1 MTRFLLRMSLPI
13 LVFAGGIACLFYG
26 FGTHAAAV
34 TEEQQ
39 IEVSLAPP
47 LPPGMP
53 GMPGDPFGGP
63 GAGAPFAAPPP
74 FLSKVTQTVVVSAD
88 ESEAKLIREVSIGG
102 VTLLASGLLRRT
114 YSGEPPSLCPT

>member
-1 MTRFLLRMSLPI
+1 MSLPI
-13 LVFAGGIACLFYG
+13 LVFAAGIACLFYG

-34 TEEQQ
+34 TKEQQ

-53 GMPGDPFGGP
+53 GDPFGGP
-63 GAGAPFAAPPP
+63 LVGRAVRSRHRLLF
-74 FLSKVTQTVVVSAD
+74 SARSRKRSSISVD